1 MPKKTFKRL
10 DEEKKERVLRSAIEE
25 FQAHGFEGAKIDIIA
40 QKADVAKGS
49 IYQYFDD
56 KKALFLYSINWT
68 MEQLMKLI
76 NDATPLKEM
85 DVFEYFLSGN
95 RDRLRLVMKEPL
107 LISYSVDFSSG
118 KFGSLTEDINK
129 QLKEI
134 SNSYE
139 LSLIAKGKE
148 KGTIRKDMDDE
159 VLLLFL
165 QGVAEKFNNRT
176 LEIAKNFTE
185 EPTDAEMDEMQNL
198 MENMVKLLKKGM
210 GEL

>member
-1 MPKKTFKRL
+1 MVFLSLSITLLVVAL
-10 DEEKKERVLRSAIEE
+10 DLTI
-25 FQAHGFEGAKIDIIA
+25 HH
-40 QKADVAKGS
+40 
-49 IYQYFDD
+49 D

-76 NDATPLKEM
+76 DDATPLKEM

-107 LISYSVDFSSG
+107 LVSYSVDFSSG
-118 KFGSLTEDINK
+118 KFGSLTEDINQ

-134 SNSYE
+134 SDSYE
-139 LSLIAKGKE
+139 LALIAKGKE
-148 KGTIRKDMDDE
+148 KGTIRKDLDDE

-165 QGVAEKFNNRT
+165 QGVSEKFNKRT

-185 EPTDAEMDEMQNL
+185 EPTEAEMDEMQNL
-198 MENMVKLLKKGM
+198 MENMVMLLKQGM
-210 GEL
+210 GES